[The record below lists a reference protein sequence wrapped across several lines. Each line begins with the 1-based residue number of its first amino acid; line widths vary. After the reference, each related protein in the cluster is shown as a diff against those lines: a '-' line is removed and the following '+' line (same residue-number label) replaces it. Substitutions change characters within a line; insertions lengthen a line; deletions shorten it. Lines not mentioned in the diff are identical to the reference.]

1 MGVSFAG
8 QRVGSK
14 RQTVRDSNSAVPKLI
29 LVSWIGHADL
39 KAAEGEAGAGLGPIA
54 QAVAFEDFARIVLL
68 GDSPADRAQ
77 RYLEW
82 LKARTRAALDLRP
95 CTLSSPMHFG
105 DIYRAVRQVLS
116 ELTAG
121 PSPAPALTIHLSPG
135 TPAMAAVWVI
145 LAKTRFPAGSELQV
159 LLARNR

>member
-54 QAVAFEDFARIVLL
+54 QAVAFKDFARIVLL

-82 LKARTRAALDLRP
+82 LKAR
-95 CTLSSPMHFG
+95 G
-105 DIYRAVRQVLS
+105 
-116 ELTAG
+116 
-121 PSPAPALTIHLSPG
+121 
-135 TPAMAAVWVI
+135 
-145 LAKTRFPAGSELQV
+145 QV
-159 LLARNR
+159 LLLLEKWRRDAVDGAGAIRCRNSVCSSVFNSSICLSSNLRSA